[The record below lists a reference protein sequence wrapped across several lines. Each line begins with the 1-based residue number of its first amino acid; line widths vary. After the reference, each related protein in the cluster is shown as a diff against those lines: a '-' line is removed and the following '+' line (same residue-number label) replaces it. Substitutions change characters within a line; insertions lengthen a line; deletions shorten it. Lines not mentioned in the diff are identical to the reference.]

1 MKRLHFSS
9 QFCLTRDG
17 NYVEILIKT
26 EFQNPSYWQI
36 RKLMEYIAWFKTTQ
50 KFNFILP
57 WKGYH
62 SLLYSISFYFIYF
75 LNVHMTSYAFSLS
88 LLIFLSFPI
97 SHYLYIFC
105 KNKRSRFKWN
115 FTIFLFVFLIL
126 HSHSINLSSSFL
138 EQLLI
143 SPSLFSLSFLSISV
157 SYHTPS
163 LSFQSRPS
171 FIPTFYT
178 LQSWNTKHLNLIF
191 DIFIINPLRPDIFLE
206 EI

>member
-17 NYVEILIKT
+17 NYVKILIKT

-36 RKLMEYIAWFKTTQ
+36 RKLMEHIAWFKTTQ

-75 LNVHMTSYAFSLS
+75 LNVHMTSHAFSLS

-143 SPSLFSLSFLSISV
+143 SPSLPLSLFPIYFCLLSFPLFILPISPIL
-157 SYHTPS
+157 YP
-163 LSFQSRPS
+163 
-171 FIPTFYT
+171 Y
-178 LQSWNTKHLNLIF
+178 
-191 DIFIINPLRPDIFLE
+191 FLHVTIME
-206 EI
+206 YQTSKFNIWYLHY